1 LFKEFGFTPET
12 VVTAAQSSLD
22 AATGT
27 TAPTHPAASG
37 PIGPADEEAHP
48 GVTIS

>member
-1 LFKEFGFTPET
+1 LFKEFGFTSDT
-12 VVTAAQSSLD
+12 VVAAAQSSLD
-22 AATGT
+22 AVNAT

>member
-1 LFKEFGFTPET
+1 
-12 VVTAAQSSLD
+12 VTAAQSSID